1 MQDSNNKSEA
11 VYNKS
16 EAVAEDE
23 KRGGKRREGRSERE
37 DGRKGIL
44 GQVDDPFMSPQLS
57 TVLLYPPAL
66 LIM

>member
-1 MQDSNNKSEA
+1 M
-11 VYNKS
+11 
-16 EAVAEDE
+16 AEDE